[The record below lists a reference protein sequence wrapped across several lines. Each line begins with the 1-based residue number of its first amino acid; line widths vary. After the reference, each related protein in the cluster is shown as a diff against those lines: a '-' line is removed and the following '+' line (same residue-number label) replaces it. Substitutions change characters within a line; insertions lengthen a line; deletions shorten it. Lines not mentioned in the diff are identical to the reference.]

1 MSFLNDCFN
10 TMLEYGEAIKSSLVK
25 GHVSDWPEKKEEE
38 TVTPEEPKVEE
49 PEVVEPDTTEPE
61 EPVTPGGV
69 IEDPVEE
76 EGEL

>member
-61 EPVTPGGV
+61 EPVTTGAV
-69 IEDPVEE
+69 TEDPVEAGE
-76 EGEL
+76 EL

>member
-1 MSFLNDCFN
+1 MSFLNDCFD
-10 TMLEYGEAIKSSLVK
+10 TMLEYGEAIKSSFVK

-49 PEVVEPDTTEPE
+49 SETTDPEIPE
-61 EPVTPGGV
+61 DV
-69 IEDPVEE
+69 IEESVEE